1 MMSTFKRGG
10 WRWVGSWS
18 CRVTLLVTGLFSM
31 GILSGCT
38 APRPGPDKQSQG
50 ALLGALSGAGT
61 GAITGAHVASATG
74 PGALI
79 GAGFGIIFGGI
90 SGAVQD
96 RFEEDLMRVSRDLG
110 REKSRAFAH
119 EVLAQH
125 YERRKDLHPSR
136 DIFPADLFFR
146 PGEVVLRPSA
156 LPILEE
162 VAAIHRDRFGWSR
175 FQVYSYVKSK
185 DQSNEY
191 GRYLSERRAE
201 ELGNQLA
208 RFGIEPRRM
217 RVQGVL
223 IPEPIL
229 VDPEDA
235 DPFRYGAA
243 IEFAPVDAF

>member
-1 MMSTFKRGG
+1 MMRNFDKGELRL
-10 WRWVGSWS
+10 VGAWM
-18 CRVTLLVTGLFSM
+18 CGLTLSITVFFSLSM
-31 GILSGCT
+31 VSGCT

-61 GAITGAHVASATG
+61 GAITGAQVASATG

-156 LPILEE
+156 APILEE
-162 VAAIHRDRFGWSR
+162 LAAIHRDRFGWSR

-185 DQSNEY
+185 DQNNEY

-217 RVQGVL
+217 KVQGVL

-235 DPFRYGAA
+235 DPLRYGAA

>member
-1 MMSTFKRGG
+1 MMSKFSKGG
-10 WRWVGSWS
+10 LRLVGPWS
-18 CRVTLLVTGLFSM
+18 GSLTVLITGLFSM
-31 GILSGCT
+31 SIVSGCT

-79 GAGFGIIFGGI
+79 GAGFGVIFGGI

-96 RFEEDLMRVSRDLG
+96 RFEEDLMRVSRDIG

-146 PGEVVLRPSA
+146 PGEVVLRPTA

-162 VAAIHRDRFGWSR
+162 LAAIHRDRFGWSR

-185 DQSNEY
+185 DQSSEY

-201 ELGNQLA
+201 ELGNHLA
-208 RFGIEPRRM
+208 RFGIEPRRIK
-217 RVQGVL
+217 VQGVL
-223 IPEPIL
+223 VSEPIL
-229 VDPEDA
+229 VDPDDA
-235 DPFRYGAA
+235 DPLRYGAA
-243 IEFAPVDAF
+243 IEFSPLDAF